1 MWFGG
6 DGGGSIRCVLLVY
19 YKIFE
24 FAHSIFLGA
33 HAVATD
39 CFWIVPN
46 AARNVRNNEVTLSV
60 NGGAVEAKDLFW

>member
-1 MWFGG
+1 M
-6 DGGGSIRCVLLVY
+6 Y